1 MNKTLLSLL
10 VSAAL
15 ILPSTVHAESAMS
28 KALSVIPAD
37 AVGFICVPNVKE
49 LDADFQNT
57 VQKLGLGGMIAP
69 PFNSL
74 SGVLN
79 TFLHVDKGFDPNGAV
94 AVVIMPANNWMEML
108 MKQALIIPAT
118 DARTLL
124 ESMGAKAGEDGVWS
138 LTINSQPAV
147 AAAGNKY
154 IVLAQMSDVAKA
166 VAAGKKTAAATFNKH
181 DLEAL
186 DGLDFVVWL
195 NGVGLVKAFR
205 PQIDQGINMITM
217 MQRSNGAVG
226 AAQSDMTKK
235 QLTEFVDGVASI
247 GIGVGLGADGLTMRM
262 GFRATSG
269 SELASSMK
277 LDPTS
282 ESLLRGLPG
291 DNYLFALGATMDPAA
306 VAKATEQMDGFLAM
320 AEKVEGI
327 DLDQAGKLKGVLKEW
342 APMSTGI
349 HAVVTALAPGAGG
362 VFGVALV
369 FDTGNSAR
377 WTELFATAAETA
389 MKLPK
394 PDAIKD
400 DDLRDAFAALSFKR
414 DAETIAGTKV
424 HQLKFDVTKSEDLD
438 DEDIEQLNALL
449 GSDGVMIR
457 AGTAGRGNAVITF
470 GGGSTY
476 FGSVVEQAKSKS
488 APLDGEPG
496 IQAVNKHLPKERAS
510 VAYFDVDRIVNWISV
525 AQKAVD
531 EDEEPF
537 PVKMPSLDAPFV
549 IVSTGGKAWQTS
561 QFYVPMDLMVAI
573 KDAVMG
579 AMSAADDTANDAN
592 VDGASAKHVDERR

>member
-1 MNKTLLSLL
+1 MNKTVLSLL

-15 ILPSTVHAESAMS
+15 IVPSTVHAESAMN

-108 MKQALIIPAT
+108 MKQAVIIPAT

-124 ESMGAKAGEDGVWS
+124 ESMGATAGEAGVWS

-147 AAAGNKY
+147 AAAGDKY
-154 IVLAQMSDVAKA
+154 IVIAQMSDVAKT
-166 VAAGKKTAAATFNKH
+166 VAAGKATAAAHFNKH

-195 NGVGLVKAFR
+195 NGAGLVKAFR
-205 PQIDQGINMITM
+205 PQIEQGINMITM

-247 GIGVGLGADGLTMRM
+247 SIGVGLGADGLTMRM

-269 SELASSMK
+269 SDLATNMK
-277 LDPTS
+277 LDPTTQ
-282 ESLLRGLPG
+282 SLLRGLPG

-306 VAKATEQMDGFLAM
+306 VAAATKQIDGFLAM
-320 AEKVEGI
+320 AEQVEGI
-327 DLDQAGKLKGVLKEW
+327 DLEQAGKLEGVLKEW
-342 APMSTGI
+342 APMSTGV

-362 VFGVALV
+362 IFGVALV
-369 FDTGNSAR
+369 FDTADSAR
-377 WTELFATAAETA
+377 WTDMFATAVETA

-400 DDLRDAFAALSFKR
+400 EDLRDAFSALSFKR
-414 DAETIAGTKV
+414 DAETIAGSKV
-424 HQLKFDVTKSEDLD
+424 HQLKFDITKSEDVD
-438 DEDIEQLNALL
+438 DKDVEKLTALI

-457 AGTAGRGNAVITF
+457 TGTAGSGNAIITF

-476 FGSVVEQAKSKS
+476 FGRVVEQAKSKS

-496 IQAVNKHLPKERAS
+496 IQAVKKHLPKERSS
-510 VAYFDVDRIVNWISV
+510 VAYFDVDRIIRWISV
-525 AQKAVD
+525 VQKAVD

-537 PVKMPSLDAPFV
+537 PVNMPPLDAPFA
-549 IVSTGGKAWQTS
+549 IVSTGGNGWQTS
-561 QFYVPMDLMVAI
+561 QLYVPMDLMVAI

-579 AMSAADDTANDAN
+579 AMTVTDDTAHDAI
-592 VDGASAKHVDERR
+592 VKDASGKHADNER